1 MTHRR
6 STPER
11 GRQHLGHMSEQG
23 NTLLRFLL
31 IESAHATVRYEPM
44 WRRQFLHLAMHRG
57 RPIAQVAI
65 ARKLTVRLWMWRK
78 GWDYQQTLK
87 FGLHGGS
94 PELVHGPPSITVKLI
109 GRPAPAREF
118 ELIIMVEV
126 MAE

>member
-1 MTHRR
+1 MATSVSAPGDASWPSHRP
-6 STPER
+6 S
-11 GRQHLGHMSEQG
+11 GD
-23 NTLLRFLL
+23 
-31 IESAHATVRYEPM
+31 
-44 WRRQFLHLAMHRG
+44 
-57 RPIAQVAI
+57 RPQ
-65 ARKLTVRLWMWRK
+65 TDSRLYWMWRK

-109 GRPAPAREF
+109 GHPAPAREF

>member
-1 MTHRR
+1 VATSVSAPGDASWPSHRPSGDR
-6 STPER
+6 PQTDS
-11 GRQHLGHMSEQG
+11 
-23 NTLLRFLL
+23 
-31 IESAHATVRYEPM
+31 ATVD
-44 WRRQFLHLAMHRG
+44 
-57 RPIAQVAI
+57 VA
-65 ARKLTVRLWMWRK
+65 K

-109 GRPAPAREF
+109 GHPAPAREF